1 MQVPTVRIPAGN
13 ARGWKIINADDPR
26 AQEASDAE
34 GQELRT
40 EGRAQEVTRTDIARM
55 PKADVAELLTMH
67 GIDPDPKA
75 KASELR
81 DLASRVIFT
90 DL

>member
-1 MQVPTVRIPAGN
+1 MRIPTVTITDPETGRQ
-13 ARGWKIINADDPR
+13 KIVNADDPR
-26 AQEASDAE
+26 AKGAGHAE
-34 GQELRT
+34 GLQE
-40 EGRAQEVTRTDIARM
+40 EGPEALTRTDLARM

-75 KASELR
+75 KVQDLR
-81 DLASRVIFT
+81 AMASRVIFA